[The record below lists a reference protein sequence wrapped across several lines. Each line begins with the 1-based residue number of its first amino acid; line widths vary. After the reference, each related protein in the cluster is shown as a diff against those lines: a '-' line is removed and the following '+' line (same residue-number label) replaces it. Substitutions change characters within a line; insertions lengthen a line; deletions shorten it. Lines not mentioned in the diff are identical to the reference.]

1 MKLYLLTTESLG
13 DFYVLGSNP
22 HIAESNLKEQLDRSD
37 YGFNSGRRVVNF
49 KLLAEEVTE
58 FPKGKPNF
66 SSGNRLILIGESR

>member
-22 HIAESNLKEQLDRSD
+22 HIAESNLKMLLDKSD
-37 YGFNSGRRVVNF
+37 YGFNSGRKVIAF

-58 FPKGKPNF
+58 FPQGKPNF
-66 SSGNRLILIGESR
+66 SSGNKLILINE